1 MSARRDIVLLHGWAS
16 HPQVFRVFARMLEPH
31 ARVHV
36 LALPGYGAAAACAPY
51 TLERMAQVLAR
62 EAPKHCTVLGWSL
75 GAQVALTWARIAPRQ
90 VERLVLVAATPCF
103 TERSDGK
110 NAWPHGVSA
119 LLMRQFTSALQRDA
133 PSLLRRFVALQG
145 QGDAQAV
152 RVAHKLRTALFTNP
166 LPSPEALGA
175 GLELLRSGDL
185 RALLPAIAQPA
196 LVLHGERDAV
206 TPCAAGEA
214 LAAGLSHAQFE
225 KISAAG
231 HAPFLSRADAMAARI
246 GTFLNDAVEARCV
259 DPPLPY
265 PLPQSIGGEG
275 IS

>member
-1 MSARRDIVLLHGWAS
+1 MTTRRDIVLLHGWAS
-16 HPQVFRVFARMLEPH
+16 HPHVFRVFARALAPH
-31 ARVHV
+31 GRVHMP
-36 LALPGYGAAAACAPY
+36 ALPGYAGTPACEPY
-51 TLERMAQVLAR
+51 TLERMAQALAR
-62 EAPKHCTVLGWSL
+62 DTPKQCTLLGWSL

-103 TERSDGK
+103 TARADGK
-110 NAWPHGVSA
+110 NAWPHGVSG

-166 LPSPEALGA
+166 LPSNEVLAA

-185 RALLPAIAQPA
+185 RPLLPAIAQPV
-196 LVLHGERDAV
+196 LVMHGEGDAI
-206 TPCAAGEA
+206 TPRAAGEA
-214 LAAGLSHAQFE
+214 LAAGLLHAQFE
-225 KISAAG
+225 TIPAAG
-231 HAPFLSRADAMAARI
+231 HAPFLSSADAMAARI
-246 GTFLNDAVEARCV
+246 GTFLNDAVKARCV
-259 DPPLPY
+259 DPS
-265 PLPQSIGGEG
+265 LPQSIVGEG